1 MKTDIISFI
10 LASGNRKKVTMT
22 IFEYPKRQWS
32 CSALEEITK
41 IPHSTVF
48 RTLEGLKEFGIL
60 KDFKINKKDFLYE
73 MSENPLIEDLRK
85 ILDINKITSRKI
97 AEKFVDKIKSSK
109 ICSIILYGSSVSG
122 NIKPD
127 SDIDVLIILNKND
140 KKFEQGLF
148 NKSASYS
155 SVVNKT
161 VSLVIM
167 DKLEIKKEKNS
178 QFIKSVKE
186 NMKVIYGKKPF

>member
-10 LASGNRKKVTMT
+10 LASENRKKVTMT

-60 KDFKINKKDFLYE
+60 KGFKINKKDFLYE

-85 ILDINKITSRKI
+85 ILDINNITSRKI

-109 ICSIILYGSSVSG
+109 IYSIILYGSSVSG

-148 NKSASYS
+148 TKSASYS